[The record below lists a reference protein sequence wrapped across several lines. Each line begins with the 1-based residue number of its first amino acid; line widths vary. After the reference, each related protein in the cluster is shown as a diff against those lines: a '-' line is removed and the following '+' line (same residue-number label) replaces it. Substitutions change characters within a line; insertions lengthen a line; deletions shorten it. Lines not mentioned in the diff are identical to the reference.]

1 MIIYKTTNL
10 VNGKIYIGYD
20 TKNNPE
26 YFGSGKIYRQA
37 EQKYGKENFRKTT
50 IDSDK
55 NFKSLCLKEIF
66 WIDALD
72 ARNPKV
78 GYNIHPGGKGS
89 ESGENNPIH
98 GMRCSEETKKKM
110 SIAHTGKKLSD
121 ETKRKIGKSN
131 AIVLIGKRLSAEH
144 KKKIGM
150 SICGEKHPLYG
161 THRSDKTKEKI
172 RQKAIGENNPMSKTN
187 REKRRLRENK

>member
-72 ARNPKV
+72 ARNPEV
-78 GYNIHPGGKGS
+78 GYNIAEGG
-89 ESGENNPIH
+89 
-98 GMRCSEETKKKM
+98 
-110 SIAHTGKKLSD
+110 L
-121 ETKRKIGKSN
+121 
-131 AIVLIGKRLSAEH
+131 
-144 KKKIGM
+144 
-150 SICGEKHPLYG
+150 
-161 THRSDKTKEKI
+161 
-172 RQKAIGENNPMSKTN
+172 
-187 REKRRLRENK
+187 